1 MTESINED
9 IPPSPER
16 SPQKN
21 QSFESVM
28 IREIMDNYTIKDWIS
43 HRTFIISAIIG
54 FIIIVIAGF
63 LAPTTNVEALKTLL
77 LVSIPGTI
85 TLLSISTAGF
95 IAVNF
100 VNIEDR
106 FILFLKENS
115 LYNSIILLFYE
126 PAFFGILNIFFAI
139 VVLVIANMFVLSGWV
154 GALLLGVATFLFLY
168 TVFGFLNLY
177 KIFWMFGTERLNYNQ
192 SRQEEKMT
200 NNDTILAETQS
211 E

>member
-1 MTESINED
+1 
-9 IPPSPER
+9 
-16 SPQKN
+16 
-21 QSFESVM
+21 
-28 IREIMDNYTIKDWIS
+28 
-43 HRTFIISAIIG
+43 
-54 FIIIVIAGF
+54 
-63 LAPTTNVEALKTLL
+63 
-77 LVSIPGTI
+77 
-85 TLLSISTAGF
+85 
-95 IAVNF
+95 
-100 VNIEDR
+100 
-106 FILFLKENS
+106 
-115 LYNSIILLFYE
+115 
-126 PAFFGILNIFFAI
+126 ILNIFFAI